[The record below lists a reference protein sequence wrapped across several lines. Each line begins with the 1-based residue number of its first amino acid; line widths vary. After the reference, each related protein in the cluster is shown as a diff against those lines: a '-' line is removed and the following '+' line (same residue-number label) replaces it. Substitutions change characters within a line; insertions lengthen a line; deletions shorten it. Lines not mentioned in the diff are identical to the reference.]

1 MMVSVLLSI
10 GRVSRRFEQKPSKSA
25 KLTGN
30 LPLIT
35 VWLQVRVLAGPP
47 VKSAG
52 HIDFFVRHDPALHQ
66 PSGELLRLPL

>member
-1 MMVSVLLSI
+1 
-10 GRVSRRFEQKPSKSA
+10 
-25 KLTGN
+25 
-30 LPLIT
+30 
-35 VWLQVRVLAGPP
+35 